1 MDKNRFNELMK
12 NSKVRDYSYAVIF
25 LLVSS
30 FFAIAVIK
38 PVLSVAVSLDR
49 EKKDLLEL
57 NQIYQKNIDKVIEI
71 QNDLDA
77 IAQERELL
85 DSALPSNPNVSN
97 IIGELSQVA
106 IDSGLKI
113 NNFQIDQLELDQSV
127 PIKNNDVIPVTIH
140 MTFNGSS
147 QQLNNF
153 VSSLNNQRRLKTINN
168 LKIEINK
175 LLNDDIQQ
183 EIKLNFQIDIFS
195 YYISS
200 SDLVGIR

>member
-49 EKKDLLEL
+49 EEKDLLEL